1 MDITVLGCAGGD
13 MPELHLPAFLVDGTL
28 LLDAGTIATALGR
41 ARQRKVRDVLITHAH
56 LDHIRALPFF
66 ADDIVIRGLGT
77 RLRVHA
83 DARVLRILREHVF
96 NGLVWPDFS
105 RIPSPADAV
114 LSFHELPHGSAVRV
128 GSHQVTAFPVPHPTP
143 ACGYLV
149 EDGKGRRL
157 FYTGDTG
164 PGGGA
169 WKRLAGVAVHA
180 LIIEVS
186 FSDQFDGRARLSGH
200 LTPALLAGELAG
212 MDPLPGRVFITHAKP
227 AFREEIRG
235 ELARLGVRRFVLLKD
250 GMKLK
255 V

>member
-1 MDITVLGCAGGD
+1 MEITVLGCSGGD

-28 LLDAGTIATALGR
+28 LLDAGTIATALDR
-41 ARQRKVRDVLITHAH
+41 TRQRKIRDVLITHAH

-66 ADDIVIRGLGT
+66 ADDIVSREMGI

-96 NGLVWPDFS
+96 NGLVWPDFT
-105 RIPSPADAV
+105 RIPSPAHAV
-114 LSFHELPHGSAVRV
+114 LSFHELSCGSAAKV
-128 GSHQVTAFPVPHPTP
+128 GEHTVTAFPMTHPTP
-143 ACGYLV
+143 ASGYLV

-164 PGGGA
+164 PGDA
-169 WKRLAGVAVHA
+169 PWKQLAGTAIHA

-186 FSDQFDGRARLSGH
+186 FSNQLGERALLSGH

-212 MDPLPGRVFITHAKP
+212 MDPLPERVFITHAKP
-227 AFREEIRG
+227 AFREEIRR